1 VILPGTVFTLPV
13 PARSFLVTET
23 VDLNS
28 YLNAAGK
35 AAFAQLETM
44 CQAQGL
50 LTFAGKRI
58 EDYTVG
64 GVNPVN
70 APAWATVLDENDLGA
85 IRPDVP
91 VLQTHGLLDEIIPY
105 GIEQAL
111 HSRWCAMGVA
121 SQLNG
126 YVGDHVLTALLDQS
140 DTVSWL
146 SGRLAGEPAPS
157 NC

>member
-1 VILPGTVFTLPV
+1 
-13 PARSFLVTET
+13 
-23 VDLNS
+23 
-28 YLNAAGK
+28 
-35 AAFAQLETM
+35 M

-64 GVNPVN
+64 GVNTIN
-70 APAWATVLDENDLGA
+70 TPAWKTVLDRNDLGA
-85 IRPDVP
+85 IKPDVP

-105 GIEQAL
+105 PVEQAL
-111 HSRWCAMGVA
+111 HSQWCAMGVS

-140 DTVSWL
+140 DTVNWL
-146 SGRLAGEPAPS
+146 SGRLAGQGAPS